1 MNILITGASGFLGSK
16 ISNELLCTNNKIYL
30 FCNLNKLNNLSKKF
44 IKKINWKNNNN
55 FKELFLDIDLVIHCM
70 SPDHKKEKN
79 AFNNFI
85 KINKIFLRE
94 LSKSKVKKLIY
105 LSSVQVYGNNI
116 KDEINENKKLIPDN
130 NYSKSKITSEG
141 LIKKYIKNYIILRI
155 SNSFGYD
162 QSDKKVWSLFIN
174 NIILNYFKYKKII
187 IKSNPFIRKDFI
199 ASSTISDVIRQILL
213 NNNKINKG
221 IFNLSMNKS
230 WSLLEISS
238 YIKKILD
245 KRLKSNITI
254 NYGECIATNNF
265 NISNKKIIKKN
276 IMIKNNI
283 NKRN

>member
-1 MNILITGASGFLGSK
+1 MNILITGASGFLGNK
-16 ISNELLCTNNKIYL
+16 ISNELLCTNNKVFI
-30 FCNLNKLNNLSKKF
+30 CSRNLNKLNNLSKKF

-116 KDEINENKKLIPDN
+116 KDEINEKKKVIPDN
-130 NYSKSKITSEG
+130 NYSKSKIISEG

-230 WSLLEISS
+230 WSLLEISI

-245 KRLKSNITI
+245 KRLKSNIAI

-265 NISNKKIIKKN
+265 NISNKKIIKKYN
-276 IMIKNNI
+276 D
-283 NKRN
+283 